1 MRVCVCV
8 CVCVCEMHVRMCVCS
23 SPPLPCICFMFLTSS
38 PSLSLHLSFRVSEN
52 CIGIA
57 LQAVHPDYHRMQL
70 NGASRSLNPQPYRAA
85 CFGEKLHIDQN
96 EKLVMFGVTHI
107 CAIDGWENCSIC
119 QHASEEP
126 CTDISTLV
134 QVNSCTN
141 WKLYVSL
148 FLHHKTIQTN
158 TCGVWFI

>member
-8 CVCVCEMHVRMCVCS
+8 RDPRMHVCVLFTSPTMHLFHVSHLFTLPLPSSFIQSLRKSYRNCTTSCS
-23 SPPLPCICFMFLTSS
+23 SGLPQNATEW
-38 PSLSLHLSFRVSEN
+38 SFSKFDSTTIQS
-52 CIGIA
+52 C
-57 LQAVHPDYHRMQL
+57 Y
-70 NGASRSLNPQPYRAA
+70 
-85 CFGEKLHIDQN
+85 FGEKLHIDQN
-96 EKLVMFGVTHI
+96 EKLVMFGVTPHL
-107 CAIDGWENCSIC
+107 CYSWLLWENCSIC
-119 QHASEEP
+119 QHASEKP

-141 WKLYVSL
+141 WKLYISL

>member
-1 MRVCVCV
+1 MCV

-38 PSLSLHLSFRVSEN
+38 PSHSLHLSFRVSEN
-52 CIGIA
+52 CIGIV

-119 QHASEEP
+119 QQYASEEP